1 MQISSTPLSQATS
14 PVVTTAERPEAARSV
29 AREGLKYALV
39 IWLVARV
46 VLSAWGALIM
56 AVAPEESHAHVRRD
70 YPDAVLPNHDLY
82 GYTSGLW
89 NIYDVRQYIKIAEH
103 GYEVDP
109 VGLPSY
115 FPGYPLAIKLVTPLT
130 LGDPLLAALLISNLC
145 ALLFFWYLYRLVAM
159 DYDESV
165 ARRAVL
171 FSAIF
176 PASFFLFMGYTEA
189 PILAAMVASIFYA
202 RQNRWWLAGLLAF
215 VAALIKQP
223 GIFILVPLVW
233 IYWQHYRAN
242 RSSWSTGQKL
252 GWAWLL
258 LAPLAPLSYS
268 LYRYFYVA
276 APLADPSDMGGG
288 QKLAIPGYPL
298 LAALG
303 VVRPDNTFLAFNL
316 MDIAFTLITIALVV
330 GVFTLRLST
339 PYRLFALVLAA
350 SNLSVYM
357 YDYILRPEANSP
369 RRLLLIFPIFIVLA
383 LITSSR
389 RTYRLLAYLSG
400 ALFLVMSGL
409 FANWIFV
416 S

>member
-1 MQISSTPLSQATS
+1 
-14 PVVTTAERPEAARSV
+14 
-29 AREGLKYALV
+29 
-39 IWLVARV
+39 
-46 VLSAWGALIM
+46 
-56 AVAPEESHAHVRRD
+56 
-70 YPDAVLPNHDLY
+70 
-82 GYTSGLW
+82 
-89 NIYDVRQYIKIAEH
+89 
-103 GYEVDP
+103 
-109 VGLPSY
+109 
-115 FPGYPLAIKLVTPLT
+115 
-130 LGDPLLAALLISNLC
+130 
-145 ALLFFWYLYRLVAM
+145 
-159 DYDESV
+159 
-165 ARRAVL
+165 
-171 FSAIF
+171 
-176 PASFFLFMGYTEA
+176 
-189 PILAAMVASIFYA
+189 
-202 RQNRWWLAGLLAF
+202 
-215 VAALIKQP
+215 
-223 GIFILVPLVW
+223 
-233 IYWQHYRAN
+233 
-242 RSSWSTGQKL
+242 
-252 GWAWLL
+252 
-258 LAPLAPLSYS
+258 
-268 LYRYFYVA
+268 
-276 APLADPSDMGGG
+276 MGGG

-303 VVRPDNTFLAFNL
+303 VVRPDNTFLACNL